1 MRRSRVRSSP
11 VAPFLKRIH
20 NRFFLTNIKSRRGGL
35 NDEEGNF
42 FGWDKMSIT
51 TEKKNDTKAR
61 IKELQT
67 QVDDLKEL
75 VNTLLSVIV
84 EEPDGVH
91 TGSAPTGGHPLA
103 NTCM

>member
-1 MRRSRVRSSP
+1 MKKATSSDGM
-11 VAPFLKRIH
+11 
-20 NRFFLTNIKSRRGGL
+20 N
-35 NDEEGNF
+35 
-42 FGWDKMSIT
+42 MSDT
-51 TEKKNDTKAR
+51 TEKRTDTRAR
-61 IKELQT
+61 IKELQI

-91 TGSAPTGGHPLA
+91 TGSAPTSGHPLA